1 MVKKRNFKKKATSL
15 AKAYKKNAQ
24 RKLAKAAHKRWKRFI
39 NHYPFPKNSPE
50 LDAKENAVVALVKRN
65 KARKNLAL
73 KAEALSLWA
82 RQASRRMKTHNPM
95 AKPIRTK
102 YKYLGFKNATSYAA
116 SVAATAAKSAA
127 RRAAI
132 SAAKYA
138 ARKGYEY
145 YMSK

>member
-1 MVKKRNFKKKATSL
+1 MVKKRTFKKKATSL
-15 AKAYKKNAQ
+15 AKAYKQIAQ
-24 RKLAKAAHKRWKRFI
+24 KKRAKASHKRWKRFI
-39 NHYPFPKNSPE
+39 NHYPFPRNSPAM
-50 LDAKENAVVALVKRN
+50 DAKENAVVALVARN
-65 KARKNLAL
+65 KERKKLAL
-73 KAEALSLWA
+73 KAEALSMWA
-82 RQASRRMKTHNPM
+82 RQASRRMKTYNPM

-102 YKYLGFKNATSYAA
+102 YKYSGFRNATNYAA